1 MESHDF
7 QDWMRAERVLWER
20 ARAGSAM
27 GRRILG
33 PAAVLFFLWLVRSF
47 FGAFSFQ

>member
-1 MESHDF
+1 MESRDS
-7 QDWMRAERVLWER
+7 QDWMRAERDFWER
-20 ARAGSAM
+20 AHTGSAM